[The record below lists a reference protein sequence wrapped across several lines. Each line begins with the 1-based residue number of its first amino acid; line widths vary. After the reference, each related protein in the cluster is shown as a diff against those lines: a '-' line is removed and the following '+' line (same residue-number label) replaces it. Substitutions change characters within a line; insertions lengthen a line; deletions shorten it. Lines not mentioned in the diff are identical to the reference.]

1 MDQGTSLDILV
12 MQSEIISYLES
23 TNRLINFDDDIF
35 ATDLI
40 SEVGPKGTFLNK
52 RHTAKN
58 IRKELWFP
66 TLLDRENYDNW
77 LKTDSTDMEERCR
90 NRKKELLAKHEPTP
104 LDDDI
109 KNDLEKVIENVKK
122 NLTT

>member
-1 MDQGTSLDILV
+1 M
-12 MQSEIISYLES
+12 
-23 TNRLINFDDDIF
+23 F

-40 SEVGPKGTFLNK
+40 NEVGPKGSFLNK

-77 LKTDSTDMEERCR
+77 LKADSTDMEKRCR
-90 NRKKELLAKHEPTP
+90 KHKEELLAKHEPTP
-104 LDDDI
+104 LDDDV
-109 KNDLEKVIENVKK
+109 KNDLGKIIEDAKR
-122 NLTT
+122 NLSKQP